1 MRLCFNQRFPNSGVP
16 LPNGGRS
23 LSEND
28 WKGNDQ
34 RRFSRVGC
42 RLLAEFRLLEG
53 SEVWLSADVLDFT
66 VAGVRVQ
73 FEREQRGIVLS
84 EADVEWKEALFRLG
98 NSSGTLSIKGHF
110 LRVYAQEGGCF
121 ITGAE
126 FLDVA
131 PELQIGLV
139 RLYALYRPYAAGA

>member
-1 MRLCFNQRFPNSGVP
+1 M
-16 LPNGGRS
+16 
-23 LSEND
+23 SEKD

-34 RRFSRVGC
+34 RRFSRMGC

-66 VAGVRVQ
+66 VAGVRIR

-98 NSSGTLSIKGHF
+98 DPSEALSIKGYF
-110 LRVYAQEGGCF
+110 LRVY
-121 ITGAE
+121 
-126 FLDVA
+126 V
-131 PELQIGLV
+131 
-139 RLYALYRPYAAGA
+139 

>member
-1 MRLCFNQRFPNSGVP
+1 M
-16 LPNGGRS
+16 
-23 LSEND
+23 SEKD

-34 RRFSRVGC
+34 RRFSRMGC

-66 VAGVRVQ
+66 VAGVRIR
-73 FEREQRGIVLS
+73 FEREQRGIVLN

-98 NSSGTLSIKGHF
+98 DPSEALSIKGHF
-110 LRVYAQEGGCF
+110 LRVYAPEGSCF
-121 ITGAE
+121 TTGVE